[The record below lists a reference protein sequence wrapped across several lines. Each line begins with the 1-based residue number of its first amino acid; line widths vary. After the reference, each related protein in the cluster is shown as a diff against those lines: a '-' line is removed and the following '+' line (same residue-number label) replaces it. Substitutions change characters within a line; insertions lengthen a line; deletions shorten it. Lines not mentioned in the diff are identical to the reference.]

1 MILGVPKSFRV
12 RRALS
17 VLSCALSSLGV
28 ESRFSLGVDCLSFEG
43 ESCFALGDS
52 FFTLE
57 EAGCFALEEIGCL
70 ASEEPCLT
78 PERDSFALGTACLAS
93 EHFSLRERTSL
104 E

>member
-28 ESRFSLGVDCLSFEG
+28 ERRFSLEIDCLSFEG

-57 EAGCFALEEIGCL
+57 EAGCFVSEAGCL
-70 ASEEPCLT
+70 VSEEADCFT
-78 PERDSFALGTACLAS
+78 PERDSFTLGTDCLAS

>member
-1 MILGVPKSFRV
+1 MVLGVPNSFRV
-12 RRALS
+12 LRALS

-43 ESCFALGDS
+43 ASCFALRGESCFIVEDS
-52 FFTLE
+52 CLAS
-57 EAGCFALEEIGCL
+57 EAGCL
-70 ASEEPCLT
+70 ASEASCFT

>member
-1 MILGVPKSFRV
+1 MVLGVPNSFRV
-12 RRALS
+12 LRALS

-43 ESCFALGDS
+43 ESCFVLRGESCFIVEDS
-52 FFTLE
+52 
-57 EAGCFALEEIGCL
+57 CL
-70 ASEEPCLT
+70 ASEASCFT